1 MDPKQ
6 EWIDAMYRAYRKPT
20 LKTAY
25 HLLEDTKLAEDIM
38 QEAFVLLTKKYE
50 QVKGYT
56 DIQGWLA
63 KTVAYLV
70 KNEKR
75 KVYHEREVPMEP
87 KDVPTVED
95 AYFRGLSS
103 SFPPGLKE
111 KDRELLCMCFEADLP
126 QEEIAKRLG
135 CSVEAFRM
143 RLSRAKRRCGKLLEK
158 NPPG

>member
-1 MDPKQ
+1 MDSKQ
-6 EWIDAMYRAYRKPT
+6 EWIDAMYRTYRKPT

-25 HLLEDTKLAEDIM
+25 HLLEDMALAEDIT
-38 QEAFVLLTKKYE
+38 QEAFALLTKKYE
-50 QVKGYT
+50 QVK
-56 DIQGWLA
+56 DHPNVQRWLA
-63 KTVAYLV
+63 RAVAYLA
-70 KNEKR
+70 KNEQR
-75 KVYHEREVPMEP
+75 KAYHGREVPMEP

-103 SFPPGLKE
+103 SFPPGLRE
-111 KDRELLCMCFEADLP
+111 KDRELLCMCFEEDLS
-126 QEEIAKRLG
+126 QEEIAKRLD

>member
-6 EWIDAMYRAYRKPT
+6 EWIDAMYRAYRKRT
-20 LKTAY
+20 LIVAY
-25 HLLEDTKLAEDIM
+25 HLLDDTDLAEDIM
-38 QEAFVLLTKKYE
+38 QDAFALLAKKYE
-50 QVKGYT
+50 QVK
-56 DIQGWLA
+56 DHPDVQKWLA
-63 KTVAYLV
+63 KAVANLV

-75 KVYHEREVPMEP
+75 KVYHDREVPMEP
-87 KDVPTVED
+87 DDVPTVED

-103 SFPPGLKE
+103 SFPPGLRE

-143 RLSRAKRRCGKLLEK
+143 RLSRAKRRCRKLLEK